1 MTATAKIR
9 KFGQVVFVDKF
20 SKVVIKTSPRK
31 SGYLASTYTRF
42 DGSYVGCK
50 HINYTELD
58 DFIKYQ
64 LDDYKCIDEMYN

>member
-1 MTATAKIR
+1 MTVAEKIR
-9 KFGQVVFVDKF
+9 KFGQVIFVDKF

-31 SGYLASTYTRF
+31 SGYLASTYARL

-50 HINYTELD
+50 HIDATELD

-64 LDDYKCIDEMYN
+64 LDDYKCLDEIYN